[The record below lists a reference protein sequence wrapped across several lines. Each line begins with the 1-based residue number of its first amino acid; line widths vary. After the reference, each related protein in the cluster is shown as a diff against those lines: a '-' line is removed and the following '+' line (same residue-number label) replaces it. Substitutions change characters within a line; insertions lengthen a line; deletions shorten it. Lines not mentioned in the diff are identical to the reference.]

1 MENRFNL
8 VFTGYLRPGT
18 DEAEFV
24 AAFCRLFNTGEEQA
38 RQLARAGREV
48 TLKKGIDMEKGR
60 GYCEALE
67 NIGLLVR
74 LDPVDQPLAGVDGL
88 KKKLDLSLVPIE
100 DKGAVARQDPSAP
113 PLASCPKCGS
123 TRIDGDNCLDCGIL
137 ISRYL
142 VRQSLRSEE
151 SQAQAQA
158 PAPNGK
164 AEEAARPE
172 NPYATPTASLATGVH
187 ELGEMTGPVRVAAG
201 RGWSWIRGGFQ
212 HFRANPGSWI
222 LAQIAFLGIAIL
234 LEFIPV
240 VGGLAFALIS
250 PILMGG
256 LMIGAQAQEQGENFS
271 VSHLFAGFSANWGQ
285 LLLLGVI
292 YLAAAVLISLLAM
305 ALLMGSFAPEL
316 AMMAQTPGRHPMP
329 EDLGF
334 TLQGILLP
342 MLVLFALLIP
352 LAMATWFAP
361 ALIALDGMGPFSA
374 MKYSLIGCAKN
385 ILSFLVYGLLAFV
398 FLLVASLPFGL
409 GLIVMIP
416 VLSASIYASYRNI
429 FYEVED
435 TL

>member
-18 DEAEFV
+18 DEAAFV
-24 AAFCRLFNTGEEQA
+24 AAFCRIFHAGEEQA
-38 RQLARAGREV
+38 KQLARAGREV
-48 TLKKGIDMEKGR
+48 TLKKGVDLEKGR
-60 GYCEALE
+60 SYCQALE
-67 NIGLLVR
+67 DIGMLVR
-74 LDPVDQPLAGVDGL
+74 LDPVDQPMAEVDAL

-100 DKGAVARQDPSAP
+100 DKGAAARQDPSAP
-113 PLASCPKCGS
+113 TLASCPKCGS
-123 TRIDGDNCLDCGIL
+123 TRIEGDNCLDCGIL

-142 VRQSLRSEE
+142 ARQSLLGEE
-151 SQAQAQA
+151 SQAQ
-158 PAPNGK
+158 APNGK

-172 NPYATPTASLATGVH
+172 NPYATPAASLTTGSH
-187 ELGEMTGPVRVAAG
+187 DLGEMTGPVRVAAVQ
-201 RGWSWIRGGFQ
+201 GWSWIRGGFQ

-234 LEFIPV
+234 LEFIPMI
-240 VGGLAFALIS
+240 GGLAFALIS

-285 LLLLGVI
+285 LLLLGLI
-292 YLAAAVLISLLAM
+292 YLAGAVLISLLAM
-305 ALLMGSFAPEL
+305 TLLMGSFSPEL
-316 AMMAQTPGRHPMP
+316 AMMSHSPGRHPTP
-329 EDLGF
+329 ADLGF
-334 TLQGILLP
+334 SLQGILLP
-342 MLVLFALLIP
+342 MLVLFALLVP
-352 LAMATWFAP
+352 LAMSTWFAP

-385 ILSFLVYGLLAFV
+385 ILSFLVYGLVALV
-398 FLLVASLPFGL
+398 FLLLASLPFGL

-416 VLSASIYASYRNI
+416 VLSASIYVSYRNI